1 MFDEYDVELLSAY
14 QEKVEKHDF
23 GKMCEDV
30 RLLQEACKEIAKNSL
45 HISTYE
51 DVKNNMLTSIFI
63 NKELTVDERISFVYG
78 MSEGKY
84 YLSKERFIRNFPTEE
99 AYIDFI
105 NKDLLEYFKS
115 KPKEKVNLDIK
126 VEYAGEHNFNCDFKI
141 GIDKMYVMKD

>member
-1 MFDEYDVELLSAY
+1 MFSEYDVELLSAY

-30 RLLQEACKEIAKNSL
+30 RILQEACKEIAKNSL

-51 DVKNNMLTSIFI
+51 DVKNDMLTSIAI

-84 YLSKERFIRNFPTEE
+84 YLSKEKFIRNFSNEE
-99 AYIDFI
+99 AYINFI
-105 NKDLLEYFKS
+105 NKEANIFESKEEKKENKYNLISARAGFATKLYLELQSHVKR
-115 KPKEKVNLDIK
+115 K
-126 VEYAGEHNFNCDFKI
+126 
-141 GIDKMYVMKD
+141 

>member
-1 MFDEYDVELLSAY
+1 MFSEYDVELLSAY

-30 RLLQEACKEIAKNSL
+30 RMLQEACKEIAKNSL

-51 DVKNNMLTSIFI
+51 DVKNDMLTSISI

-84 YLSKERFIRNFPTEE
+84 YLSKEKFIRNFSNEE
-99 AYIDFI
+99 AYINFI
-105 NKDLLEYFKS
+105 NKEANIFESKEEKKENKYNLISARAGFATKLYLELQSHVKR
-115 KPKEKVNLDIK
+115 K
-126 VEYAGEHNFNCDFKI
+126 
-141 GIDKMYVMKD
+141 

>member
-99 AYIDFI
+99 AYINFI
-105 NKDLLEYFKS
+105 NKEANIFESKEEKAENKYNLISARAGFATKLYLELQS
-115 KPKEKVNLDIK
+115 HIK
-126 VEYAGEHNFNCDFKI
+126 RK
-141 GIDKMYVMKD
+141 

>member
-51 DVKNNMLTSIFI
+51 DVKNDMLTSISI

-84 YLSKERFIRNFPTEE
+84 YLSKEKFIRNFSNEE
-99 AYIDFI
+99 AYINFI
-105 NKDLLEYFKS
+105 NKEANIFESKEEKKENKYNLISARAGFATKLYLELQSHVKR
-115 KPKEKVNLDIK
+115 K
-126 VEYAGEHNFNCDFKI
+126 
-141 GIDKMYVMKD
+141 

>member
-1 MFDEYDVELLSAY
+1 MFSEYDVELLSAY

-30 RLLQEACKEIAKNSL
+30 RILQEACKEIAKNSL

-51 DVKNNMLTSIFI
+51 DVKNDMLTSISI

-84 YLSKERFIRNFPTEE
+84 YLSKERFIRNFSNEE
-99 AYIDFI
+99 AYINFI
-105 NKDLLEYFKS
+105 NKESNIFESKEEKKENKYNLISARAGFATKLYLELQSHVKR
-115 KPKEKVNLDIK
+115 K
-126 VEYAGEHNFNCDFKI
+126 
-141 GIDKMYVMKD
+141 

>member
-1 MFDEYDVELLSAY
+1 MFSEYDVELLSAY

-51 DVKNNMLTSIFI
+51 DVKNNMLTSISI

-84 YLSKERFIRNFPTEE
+84 YLSKEKFIRNFSNEE
-99 AYIDFI
+99 AYINFI
-105 NKDLLEYFKS
+105 NKEANIFESKEEKKENKYNLISARAGFATKLYLELQSHVKR
-115 KPKEKVNLDIK
+115 K
-126 VEYAGEHNFNCDFKI
+126 
-141 GIDKMYVMKD
+141 

>member
-1 MFDEYDVELLSAY
+1 MFSEYDVELLSAY

-30 RLLQEACKEIAKNSL
+30 RMLQEACKEIAKNSL

-51 DVKNNMLTSIFI
+51 DVKNDMLTSISI

-84 YLSKERFIRNFPTEE
+84 YLSKEKFIRNFSNEE
-99 AYIDFI
+99 AYINFI
-105 NKDLLEYFKS
+105 NKEANIFESKEGKKENKYNLISARAGFATKLYLELQSHVKR
-115 KPKEKVNLDIK
+115 K
-126 VEYAGEHNFNCDFKI
+126 
-141 GIDKMYVMKD
+141 

>member
-1 MFDEYDVELLSAY
+1 MFSEYDVELLSAY

-30 RLLQEACKEIAKNSL
+30 RMLQEACKEIAKNSL

-51 DVKNNMLTSIFI
+51 DVKNDMLASISI

-84 YLSKERFIRNFPTEE
+84 YLSKEKFIRNFSNEE
-99 AYIDFI
+99 AYINFI
-105 NKDLLEYFKS
+105 NKEANIFESKEEKNENKYNLISARAGFATKLYLELQS
-115 KPKEKVNLDIK
+115 HIK
-126 VEYAGEHNFNCDFKI
+126 RK
-141 GIDKMYVMKD
+141 

>member
-30 RLLQEACKEIAKNSL
+30 RMLQEACKEIAKNSL

-84 YLSKERFIRNFPTEE
+84 YLSKERFIRNFPNEE

-105 NKDLLEYFKS
+105 NKEANIFESKEEKAENKYNLISARAGFATKLYLELQS
-115 KPKEKVNLDIK
+115 HIK
-126 VEYAGEHNFNCDFKI
+126 RK
-141 GIDKMYVMKD
+141 

>member
-105 NKDLLEYFKS
+105 NKEANIFESKEEKAENKYNLISARAGFATKLYLELQS
-115 KPKEKVNLDIK
+115 HIK
-126 VEYAGEHNFNCDFKI
+126 RK
-141 GIDKMYVMKD
+141 

>member
-1 MFDEYDVELLSAY
+1 MFSEYDVELLSAY

-30 RLLQEACKEIAKNSL
+30 RILQEACKEIAKNSL

-51 DVKNNMLTSIFI
+51 DVKNDMLTSISI

-84 YLSKERFIRNFPTEE
+84 YLSKEKFIRNFSNEE
-99 AYIDFI
+99 TYINFI
-105 NKDLLEYFKS
+105 NKEANIFESKEEKKENKYNLISARAGFATKLYLELQSHVKR
-115 KPKEKVNLDIK
+115 K
-126 VEYAGEHNFNCDFKI
+126 
-141 GIDKMYVMKD
+141 

>member
-1 MFDEYDVELLSAY
+1 MFSEYDVELLSAY

-30 RLLQEACKEIAKNSL
+30 RILQEACKEIAKNSL

-51 DVKNNMLTSIFI
+51 DVKNDMLTSIAI

-84 YLSKERFIRNFPTEE
+84 YLSKEKFIRNFSNEE
-99 AYIDFI
+99 AYINFI
-105 NKDLLEYFKS
+105 NKEANIFESKEEKNENKYNLISARAGFATKLYLELQSHVKR
-115 KPKEKVNLDIK
+115 K
-126 VEYAGEHNFNCDFKI
+126 
-141 GIDKMYVMKD
+141 

>member
-1 MFDEYDVELLSAY
+1 MFSEYDVELLSAY

-30 RLLQEACKEIAKNSL
+30 RMIQEACKEIAKNSL

-51 DVKNNMLTSIFI
+51 DVKNDMLTSISI

-84 YLSKERFIRNFPTEE
+84 YLSKEKFIRNFSNEE
-99 AYIDFI
+99 AYINFI
-105 NKDLLEYFKS
+105 NKEANIFESKEEKKENKYNLISARAGFATKLYLELQSHVKR
-115 KPKEKVNLDIK
+115 K
-126 VEYAGEHNFNCDFKI
+126 
-141 GIDKMYVMKD
+141 

>member
-30 RLLQEACKEIAKNSL
+30 RSLQEACKEIAKNSL

-84 YLSKERFIRNFPTEE
+84 YLSKERFIRNFPNEE
-99 AYIDFI
+99 AYINFI
-105 NKDLLEYFKS
+105 NKEANIFESKEEKAENKYNLISARAGFATKLYLELQS
-115 KPKEKVNLDIK
+115 HIK
-126 VEYAGEHNFNCDFKI
+126 RK
-141 GIDKMYVMKD
+141 

>member
-14 QEKVEKHDF
+14 QEKVEKYDF

-105 NKDLLEYFKS
+105 NKEANIFES
-115 KPKEKVNLDIK
+115 KEKAENKYNLISARAGFATKLYLELQSHIK
-126 VEYAGEHNFNCDFKI
+126 RK
-141 GIDKMYVMKD
+141 

>member
-1 MFDEYDVELLSAY
+1 MFSEYDVELLSAY

-99 AYIDFI
+99 AYKDFI
-105 NKDLLEYFKS
+105 NKEANIFESKEEKEENKYNLISARAGFATKLYLELQS
-115 KPKEKVNLDIK
+115 HIK
-126 VEYAGEHNFNCDFKI
+126 RK
-141 GIDKMYVMKD
+141 

>member
-30 RLLQEACKEIAKNSL
+30 RMLQEACKEIAKNSL

-105 NKDLLEYFKS
+105 NKEANIFESKEEKAENKYNLISARAGFATKLYLELQS
-115 KPKEKVNLDIK
+115 HIK
-126 VEYAGEHNFNCDFKI
+126 RK
-141 GIDKMYVMKD
+141 

>member
-1 MFDEYDVELLSAY
+1 MFSEYDVELLSAY

-30 RLLQEACKEIAKNSL
+30 RMLQEACKEIAKNSL

-51 DVKNNMLTSIFI
+51 DVKNDMLTSIAI

-84 YLSKERFIRNFPTEE
+84 YLSKEKFIRNFSNEE
-99 AYIDFI
+99 AYINFI
-105 NKDLLEYFKS
+105 NKEANIFESKEEKKENKYNLISARAGFATKLYLELQSHVKR
-115 KPKEKVNLDIK
+115 K
-126 VEYAGEHNFNCDFKI
+126 
-141 GIDKMYVMKD
+141 

>member
-30 RLLQEACKEIAKNSL
+30 RMLQEACKEIAKNSL

-105 NKDLLEYFKS
+105 NKEANIFESKEEKTENKYNLISARAGFATKLYLELQSHVKR
-115 KPKEKVNLDIK
+115 K
-126 VEYAGEHNFNCDFKI
+126 
-141 GIDKMYVMKD
+141 

>member
-1 MFDEYDVELLSAY
+1 MFSEYDVELLSAY

-30 RLLQEACKEIAKNSL
+30 RILQEARKRIAKNSL

-51 DVKNNMLTSIFI
+51 DVKNDMLTSISI

-84 YLSKERFIRNFPTEE
+84 YLSKERFIRNFSNEE
-99 AYIDFI
+99 TYINFI
-105 NKDLLEYFKS
+105 NKEANIFESKEEKKENKYNLISARAGFATKLYLELQSHVKR
-115 KPKEKVNLDIK
+115 K
-126 VEYAGEHNFNCDFKI
+126 
-141 GIDKMYVMKD
+141 

>member
-99 AYIDFI
+99 AYKDFI
-105 NKDLLEYFKS
+105 NKEANIFESKEEKEENKYNLISARAGFATKLYLELQS
-115 KPKEKVNLDIK
+115 HIK
-126 VEYAGEHNFNCDFKI
+126 RK
-141 GIDKMYVMKD
+141 

>member
-51 DVKNNMLTSIFI
+51 DIKNNMLTSIFI

-105 NKDLLEYFKS
+105 NKEANIFESKEEKAENKYNLISARAGFATKLYLELQS
-115 KPKEKVNLDIK
+115 HIK
-126 VEYAGEHNFNCDFKI
+126 RK
-141 GIDKMYVMKD
+141 

>member
-1 MFDEYDVELLSAY
+1 MFSEYDVELLSAY

-30 RLLQEACKEIAKNSL
+30 RMLQEACKEIAKNSL

-51 DVKNNMLTSIFI
+51 DVKNDMLASISI

-84 YLSKERFIRNFPTEE
+84 YLSKEKFIRNFSNEE
-99 AYIDFI
+99 AYINFI
-105 NKDLLEYFKS
+105 NKEANIFESKEEKNENKYNLISARAGFATKLYLELQSHVKR
-115 KPKEKVNLDIK
+115 K
-126 VEYAGEHNFNCDFKI
+126 
-141 GIDKMYVMKD
+141 

>member
-1 MFDEYDVELLSAY
+1 MFSEYDVELLSAY

-30 RLLQEACKEIAKNSL
+30 RMLQEACKEIAKNSL

-105 NKDLLEYFKS
+105 NKEANIFESKEEKKENKYNLISARAGFATKLYLELQSHVKR
-115 KPKEKVNLDIK
+115 K
-126 VEYAGEHNFNCDFKI
+126 
-141 GIDKMYVMKD
+141 

>member
-78 MSEGKY
+78 LSEGKY

-105 NKDLLEYFKS
+105 NKEANIFESKEEKAENKYNLISARAGFATKLYLEIQS
-115 KPKEKVNLDIK
+115 HIK
-126 VEYAGEHNFNCDFKI
+126 RK
-141 GIDKMYVMKD
+141 

>member
-1 MFDEYDVELLSAY
+1 MFSEYDVELLSAY

-30 RLLQEACKEIAKNSL
+30 RMLQEACKEIAKNSL

-51 DVKNNMLTSIFI
+51 DVKNDMLTSISI

-84 YLSKERFIRNFPTEE
+84 YLSKERFIRNFSNEE
-99 AYIDFI
+99 AYINFI
-105 NKDLLEYFKS
+105 NKEANIFESKEEKKENKYNLISARAGFATKLYLELQSHVKR
-115 KPKEKVNLDIK
+115 K
-126 VEYAGEHNFNCDFKI
+126 
-141 GIDKMYVMKD
+141 

>member
-51 DVKNNMLTSIFI
+51 DVKNNMLTSISI

-84 YLSKERFIRNFPTEE
+84 YLSKEKFIRNFSNEE
-99 AYIDFI
+99 AYINFI
-105 NKDLLEYFKS
+105 NKEANIFESKEEKKENKYNLISARAGFATKLYLELQSHVKR
-115 KPKEKVNLDIK
+115 K
-126 VEYAGEHNFNCDFKI
+126 
-141 GIDKMYVMKD
+141 

>member
-1 MFDEYDVELLSAY
+1 MFSEYDVELLSAY

-30 RLLQEACKEIAKNSL
+30 RILQEACKEIAKNSL

-105 NKDLLEYFKS
+105 NKEANIFESKEEKKENKYNLISARAGFATKLYLELQS
-115 KPKEKVNLDIK
+115 HIK
-126 VEYAGEHNFNCDFKI
+126 RK
-141 GIDKMYVMKD
+141 

>member
-1 MFDEYDVELLSAY
+1 MFAEYDVELLSAY

-99 AYIDFI
+99 AYKDFI
-105 NKDLLEYFKS
+105 NKEANIFESKEEKEENKYNLISARAGFATKLYLELQS
-115 KPKEKVNLDIK
+115 HIK
-126 VEYAGEHNFNCDFKI
+126 RK
-141 GIDKMYVMKD
+141 

>member
-1 MFDEYDVELLSAY
+1 MFSEYDVELLSAY

-30 RLLQEACKEIAKNSL
+30 RMLQEACKEIAKNSL

-51 DVKNNMLTSIFI
+51 DVKKDMLTSIAI

-84 YLSKERFIRNFPTEE
+84 YLSKEKFIRNFSNEE
-99 AYIDFI
+99 AYINFI
-105 NKDLLEYFKS
+105 NKEANIFESKEEKKENKYNLISARAGFATKLYLELQSHVKR
-115 KPKEKVNLDIK
+115 K
-126 VEYAGEHNFNCDFKI
+126 
-141 GIDKMYVMKD
+141 